1 MGRAI
6 GGAGGYAD
14 AVIGNRA
21 PFLWLCGPPGV
32 GMATPAATSGAAGGN
47 RGSEAINT

>member
-1 MGRAI
+1 MSRATR
-6 GGAGGYAD
+6 GAGGYAD
-14 AVIGNRA
+14 AATGNRA

-32 GMATPAATSGAAGGN
+32 GMTTPAATSGAAGGS